1 MYTLLMP
8 KASGSG
14 VFGESTG
21 TTVIAE
27 PGMGYTQTFIS
38 IGNFETVTET
48 VNVQKY
54 IKTKFMRTMLS
65 VLKITQD
72 CPAPKWKYVPLQDF
86 TSKSDIDWSVSIAN
100 IDKQL
105 YKKYGLS
112 EEEIAFIEN
121 NVKEME

>member
-72 CPAPKWKYVPLQDF
+72 CPAPKWKYVPLQDLPIR
-86 TSKSDIDWSVSIAN
+86 KS
-100 IDKQL
+100 
-105 YKKYGLS
+105 
-112 EEEIAFIEN
+112 
-121 NVKEME
+121 